1 MEQLKNNSSD
11 ELESLWASNKGLCV
25 ILAKKNR
32 WMLKADVSLSIEDL
46 VQSAFF
52 GLVAAARSYDPIKG
66 KSWASWAAWYISKEF
81 RRLLGWYS
89 NDDPPPAHLFTD
101 SLDVPAIADDA
112 QSDTRMNLLKDD
124 SLPESDA
131 SIIADELSEAV
142 HAAMLRVPVRNGSQ
156 VLRLKYIEG
165 LTIPQ
170 IMDRTGLSN
179 GQVQSALYK
188 SLKWLR
194 SDTQLRDAVSL
205 WDDMPTYGTGV
216 STFRQS
222 GSQTERAAMW
232 LLEHRKGLT
241 VSESIAYNVSQ
252 RLADIY
258 ST

>member
-11 ELESLWASNKGLCV
+11 ELDSLWMSNKGLCV
-25 ILAKKNR
+25 AVAKRSK
-32 WMLKADVSLSIEDL
+32 WMLKADVSLSFEDL
-46 VQSAFF
+46 MQSAFF
-52 GLVAAARSYDPIKG
+52 GLVAASRSYDPIKG
-66 KSWASWAAWYISKEF
+66 KTWAAWAAWYISKEF

-89 NDDPPPAHLFTD
+89 SDDPPPAHLFTD
-101 SLDVPAIADDA
+101 SLDVPAIAGDSESDA
-112 QSDTRMNLLKDD
+112 RMNLLKDD
-124 SLPESDA
+124 SLADPDA
-131 SIIADELSEAV
+131 DIIADELSEAV
-142 HAAMLRVPVRNGSQ
+142 HAAMLRVPVKNGST

-170 IMDRTGLSN
+170 IMDRTGLTN

-188 SLKWLR
+188 SLKRLR

-216 STFRQS
+216 STFKQR
-222 GSQTERAAMW
+222 GSQTERAAIW
-232 LLEHRKGLT
+232 LVEHRNGLT